1 MQCVAELLPFTI
13 LSIINKLFRFLAP
26 SFFGFVNLFSV
37 ANSVYC
43 SNVFFSHF
51 FGHYLLGSYRA
62 CRTMYIGRHV
72 NIDRVEIL
80 FMGHHIKTIFFNT
93 NNLLKV
99 WQSFRNPFGS
109 LNQWWCLLL
118 FATGMNRDQGYNPAP
133 IYGTIL
139 QFHQNGAANNSKRHQ
154 WVGSESSV

>member
-1 MQCVAELLPFTI
+1 MLNSWI
-13 LSIINKLFRFLAP
+13 LDSSDLSTFFQWPTVYIVLM
-26 SFFGFVNLFSV
+26 SFFP
-37 ANSVYC
+37 
-43 SNVFFSHF
+43 H
-51 FGHYLLGSYRA
+51 FGHCLLGSYRA
-62 CRTMYIGRHV
+62 CRTTYIGRHV

-93 NNLLKV
+93 KNLLKV
-99 WQSFRNPFGS
+99 WQSFRNPFGF

-139 QFHQNGAANNSKRHQ
+139 QLHQNGAANNSKRHH
-154 WVGSESSV
+154 WVGSESSVKLSTNCWCWRIFFCNT